1 MTRYYIR
8 EWDQRYEVN
17 SKGHAL
23 HDRFPRRAGPLEFV
37 RLKVYG
43 RSLGMGW
50 RKLIQVAGVREA
62 PAVFGIFCKLLEIAA
77 DAKRDERGYVDDS
90 PEEPLAFVLGLDR
103 EQVANALAVLSSP
116 ALRWLVCEPE
126 DSSRAHAHA
135 RNTTQLNSTQLNVDV
150 TNQPTAGNSGNR
162 REFRET
168 PGIPG
173 IPGNDYDHD
182 DRPLSRFG
190 ELVAFWN
197 TFGPEPVKEAE
208 LISLEPRY
216 VALVTGVPP
225 NRFSHEEIMAAM
237 ENYKRA
243 REFPGS
249 QTHPHSLGKFLV
261 NTALLTKF
269 LPGVFN
275 LPDHDGTRFNKK
287 GNERDIPKEV
297 EEYRERKQRFLSGQ

>member
-8 EWDQRYEVN
+8 EWDQRYEVD
-17 SKGHAL
+17 SKGRAL
-23 HDRFPRRAGPLEFV
+23 QDKFPKRAGPLEYV
-37 RLKVYG
+37 RLKVNG
-43 RSLGMGW
+43 RSLGIGW
-50 RKLIQVAGVREA
+50 RRLIQVAGVREA
-62 PAVFGIFCKLLEIAA
+62 PGVFGIFCKILEVAA
-77 DAKRDERGYVDDS
+77 DAGRNERGYVDDT
-90 PEEPLAFVLGLDR
+90 PDNPLAFVLGLDP

-116 ALRWLVCEPE
+116 VLRWLVCEPE
-126 DSSRAHAHA
+126 DSSRAHA
-135 RNTTQLNSTQLNVDV
+135 RNSTQLNSTQLNVDV

-243 REFPGS
+243 RELPGT
-249 QTHPHSLGKFLV
+249 QTWEHTLGKFLV
-261 NTALLTKF
+261 NTELLTKY

-275 LPDHDGTRFNKK
+275 LPDHDGTRHNKK

>member
-150 TNQPTAGNSGNR
+150 TNQPTAGNSGKR

-182 DRPLSRFG
+182 DRPLSQFD

-197 TFGPEPVKEAE
+197 TFGPKPVKEAE
-208 LISLEPRY
+208 MLSLEPRY

-243 REFPGS
+243 RELPGT
-249 QTHPHSLGKFLV
+249 QTWEHTLGKFLV
-261 NTALLTKF
+261 NTELLTKY

-275 LPDHDGTRFNKK
+275 LPDHDGTRHNKK